1 MDMLNKLSGLARA
14 IYIVLAIIVGFV
26 ALGGVNVPL
35 VLVALGLI
43 AGISMPKERL
53 VLAFAAIIALPMVGT
68 ALTAIPQIGAQL
80 NAVMI
85 NLQLGVAG
93 AATSALAILL
103 YGLVM
108 DGVKGLTGTPA
119 RARVAATH

>member
-14 IYIVLAIIVGFV
+14 AYIVLAIIVGFV

-53 VLAFAAIIALPMVGT
+53 VLALAAVIALPLVGT
-68 ALTAIPQIGAQL
+68 ALTTIPQIGAQL
-80 NAVMI
+80 NAIMI

-103 YGLVM
+103 YHLVM
-108 DGVKGLTGTPA
+108 DGLKGLTTTPA
-119 RARVAATH
+119 RAHAHATH

>member
-1 MDMLNKLSGLARA
+1 MLNKLSGLARA

>member
-1 MDMLNKLSGLARA
+1 MLNKLSGLARA

-68 ALTAIPQIGAQL
+68 ALTAIPQIGVQL
-80 NAVMI
+80 NAVML

-119 RARVAATH
+119 HARVAATH

>member
-1 MDMLNKLSGLARA
+1 MLNKLSGLARA
-14 IYIVLAIIVGFV
+14 CYIVLAIVAGFV
-26 ALGGVNVPL
+26 ALGGLNVAL
-35 VLVALGLI
+35 VLIVLGLI
-43 AGISMPKERL
+43 AGITTPKERL
-53 VLAFAAIIALPMVGT
+53 VLTMAAVIALPLVGA
-68 ALTAIPQIGAQL
+68 ALVHIPQIGAQL

-93 AATSALAILL
+93 AATSALTIVL

-119 RARVAATH
+119 PARAAMTH

>member
-1 MDMLNKLSGLARA
+1 MLNKLSGLARA
-14 IYIVLAIIVGFV
+14 IYIILAIIVGFV

-53 VLAFAAIIALPMVGT
+53 VLAFAAVIALPLVGT
-68 ALTAIPQIGAQL
+68 ALTTIPQIGAQL

-108 DGVKGLTGTPA
+108 DGVKGLTTTPA
-119 RARVAATH
+119 PARVAMTH

>member
-1 MDMLNKLSGLARA
+1 MLNKLSGLARA
-14 IYIVLAIIVGFV
+14 AYIVLAIIVGFV

-53 VLAFAAIIALPMVGT
+53 VLALAAVIALPLVGT
-68 ALTAIPQIGAQL
+68 ALTTIPQIGAQL
-80 NAVMI
+80 NAIMI
-85 NLQLGVAG
+85 NFQLGVAG

-108 DGVKGLTGTPA
+108 DGLKGLATPA
-119 RARVAATH
+119 HAHARATATH

>member
-1 MDMLNKLSGLARA
+1 MLNKLSGLARA

-68 ALTAIPQIGAQL
+68 ALTAIPQIGVQL
-80 NAVMI
+80 NAVML

>member
-1 MDMLNKLSGLARA
+1 MLNKLSGLARA

-80 NAVMI
+80 NAVML

>member
-1 MDMLNKLSGLARA
+1 MLNKLSGLARA

-43 AGISMPKERL
+43 AGVSMPKERL

-68 ALTAIPQIGAQL
+68 ALTAIPQIGTQL
-80 NAVMI
+80 NAVML

>member
-43 AGISMPKERL
+43 AGISMLKERL

-80 NAVMI
+80 NAVML

-119 RARVAATH
+119 HA